1 MLDTSALKPQS
12 QPQPQPQQIANNQLN
27 IQSTG
32 LLQQQQQQQ
41 QQHSFF
47 DQQQQ
52 QSLQGQAQLQNLQQ
66 LQQQQQQQQSQQL
79 LLQKQQQQQQ
89 QQQMQNIRN
98 SSLPNANVGNRDNNN
113 NNNNNNRDGKDVA
126 AVYQIA
132 YGKPGPMGVSLMAHA
147 LSYQVAP
154 GQSQGIHVAIV
165 REGPPG
171 SPIRPG
177 DVLLSVNGQ
186 PMVAVPDQSP
196 GGNEHAQMVSLKL
209 SQEPPPRVM
218 RFFRCGKINVAEAIA
233 APFIIPTELSEVE
246 ADVLLQG

>member
-98 SSLPNANVGNRDNNN
+98 SSLPNANVGSRD
-113 NNNNNNRDGKDVA
+113 NNNNNRDGKDVA